1 MSKVAIIGA
10 GMMGTALSWPL
21 HDNHHEVRLV
31 GTPLDDGIIQSI
43 RKDGLHPTLERTTP
57 PGIQAYTWNEMPA
70 AIEGVDLIVNGVSS
84 FGIDWFSEAVG
95 PLLSP
100 DVPVLSVTKGLEVLP
115 NGDVQP
121 LTDYIDSR
129 LPVETHGKIPFIAIA
144 GPCIAHE
151 LAARRETCVVFG
163 GRDPAILSR
172 LRGWL
177 ETPYYRIWTSTDLK
191 EIEICAAL
199 KNGYALGVSI
209 AVGLMD
215 RYGADGLA
223 HMYNPQAAVF
233 AQSCLEMRMLIRAM
247 HGNEDLVSWL
257 PGAGDLYVTVFGGR
271 TLHLG
276 RLIGQGHPIQ
286 EALEMLSGV
295 TLESVEIIGR
305 IAEALPRLEERHL
318 ISQDQFP
325 LLRFLQ
331 GVITAREPIR
341 YPWDKFFSEIIR
353 HHE

>member
-1 MSKVAIIGA
+1 
-10 GMMGTALSWPL
+10 MMGTALCWPL
-21 HDNHHEVRLV
+21 HDNHHEIRLV
-31 GTPLDDGIIQSI
+31 GTPLDDEIIQSI
-43 RKDGLHPTLERTTP
+43 RNDGFHPTLERAIP
-57 PGIQAYTWNEMPA
+57 PGIQPYTWQQIPS
-70 AIEGVDLIVNGVSS
+70 AIEGADLIINGVSS
-84 FGIDWFSEAVG
+84 FGIDWFSKAVG
-95 PLLSP
+95 PLLHP

-115 NGDVQP
+115 DGNLQP
-121 LTDYIDSR
+121 LTDFIDNR
-129 LPVETHGKIPFIAIA
+129 LPAENHGKIPFNAIA

-151 LAARRETCVVFG
+151 LAARRETCVVFSG
-163 GRDPAILSR
+163 KDTAILSR
-172 LRGWL
+172 LQKWL

-209 AVGLMD
+209 AVGMMD
-215 RYGADGLA
+215 RSGDDGLA

-247 HGNEDLVSWL
+247 KGNEDHVSWL

-271 TLHLG
+271 TLRLG
-276 RLIGQGHPIQ
+276 RLIGQGHTIR
-286 EALEMLSGV
+286 EALEMMSGV

-305 IAEALPRLEERHL
+305 IAEALPRLEERQL
-318 ISQDQFP
+318 ISRNQFP

-331 GVITAREPIR
+331 GVIQARKPIR

-353 HHE
+353 HHD